1 MTLTNNLKWKAELLR
16 KTTKKD
22 ENNRP
27 TSVYEF
33 VRILRYA
40 EIGVSAQEK
49 YLGVQAKT
57 DVVLRIKVRL
67 DNAIT
72 EKSSYIAIRGTRY
85 RITRIFTKRDAREM
99 ELSLAYDG

>member
-1 MTLTNNLKWKAELLR
+1 MTQTNNLRWKADLL
-16 KTTKKD
+16 KKATKKD

-27 TSVYEF
+27 VSVYES
-33 VRILRYA
+33 VRMLRYE

-57 DVVLRIKVRL
+57 DVVMRIKVRL
-67 DNAIT
+67 DDAIT
-72 EKSSYIAIRGTRY
+72 EKSSYIVIRGTRY

-99 ELSLAYDG
+99 ELSLAYDE